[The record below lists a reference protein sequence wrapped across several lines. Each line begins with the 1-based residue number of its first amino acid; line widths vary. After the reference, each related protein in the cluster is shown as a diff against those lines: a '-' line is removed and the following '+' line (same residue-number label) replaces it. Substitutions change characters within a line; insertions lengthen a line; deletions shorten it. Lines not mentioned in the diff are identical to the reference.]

1 MTWSKPAGTEAA
13 ACSAAAWVLRIAIL
27 LHALGVA
34 RALFTRTGTSMGN
47 IALMNWGVSH
57 DSILFWE
64 KAAATVLVVLA
75 CSLFIRPTTFALLG
89 IFALVFTEAL
99 AAVKAGGFAFFAWT
113 PYAVFLRYLAP
124 LALLPLVINPRRLH
138 LALKHRR
145 VLSSW
150 MLRIGLA
157 VVFVTHG
164 IEALKL
170 HPGFIDLIIGSGR
183 AMMGWDISEEA
194 AVIVLRVIFVVDMIV
209 AVLVLIRAWPPLLA
223 WLAFWGLVTAL
234 SRPIALGFPAYPEV
248 LLRAS
253 HFLAPLAIWLLA
265 RDARLAVP
273 MTAKPIAEG
282 ADSIHVKGLRHG

>member
-1 MTWSKPAGTEAA
+1 MSDSRHALSESG
-13 ACSAAAWVLRIAIL
+13 AAWVLRAAIL

-34 RALFTRTGTSMGN
+34 RALFTRTGTSIGN
-47 IALMNWGVSH
+47 IALMDWGTAH

-64 KAAATVLVVLA
+64 KTAATVLVALA
-75 CSLFIRPTTFALLG
+75 LSLFIRPTVLALLG
-89 IFALVFTEAL
+89 IFALVFAEAL

-113 PYAVFLRYLAP
+113 PYASFLRYLAP
-124 LALLPLVINPRRLH
+124 LALLPLVIRHRSIDSHPALRR
-138 LALKHRR
+138 A
-145 VLSSW
+145 LSSW

-183 AMMGWDISEEA
+183 VMLGLDISEEA
-194 AVIVLRVIFVVDMIV
+194 AVVALRVIFVVDLIV
-209 AVLVLIRAWPPLLA
+209 AALVMIRTWPPLLA

-234 SRPIALGFPAYPEV
+234 SRPIAHGFPAYPEV

-265 RDARLAVP
+265 RDARRP
-273 MTAKPIAEG
+273 TADNIQRE
-282 ADSIHVKGLRHG
+282 